1 MEIAPG
7 LSRTA
12 RRRDLSHLVMP
23 LLAML
28 ASLCAVLPLGGI
40 IIAALGGAGA
50 DIPLNDVA
58 GYALTSLWLSLGVG
72 IITAAVGSL
81 SAWLVVMYDFPGK
94 GFFSWALALPLAL
107 PAFALAYA
115 YADLFDVAGP
125 LRFFL
130 RDEIGLDLPIQMRSL
145 PGAWFILSCAFYP
158 YVYLAMRAAFLN
170 QPASALEAGRMLGC
184 SPAEVFVR
192 IALPLAR
199 PALAAGVAL
208 AVMET
213 LADYGALQFLSVQSL
228 TTGVVRAWSVYGS
241 TASAAQFALPLLG
254 AAALLMWLE
263 RGGRGGKAYATMR
276 GHDRSPAVRQ
286 LTGAGALL
294 AFLVCG
300 VLLILALLLP
310 VGWLVWTSL
319 SVSPEWMRLM
329 RAGLNTLGLGV
340 VGAVLTVGLATVLA
354 LGAKRYPLAARIAS
368 LGYATPGAA
377 IAIGVLAPASLL
389 WQAAPQLSGAALS
402 FVLLL
407 LAFAARLM
415 AAALEPVDA
424 GLSRVTPSMI
434 DASRMLGRNSLDTAF
449 SVQLPIIRGALLTAG
464 LLVFVDV
471 LKELPATL
479 ILRPFDFDTLAV
491 MANNYAQDERLGQ
504 AGWPSLLIIAT
515 ALPAVAWLTWQ
526 ITRSRPGRQE
536 RLLAAANASLQRPS
550 GVTRVR

>member
-1 MEIAPG
+1 VEIASG
-7 LSRTA
+7 LQGTA

-23 LLAML
+23 VLAML
-28 ASLCAVLPLGGI
+28 AALCAVLPLGGI
-40 IIAALGGAGA
+40 ILVALTGAGA
-50 DIPLNDVA
+50 EIPLNDVID
-58 GYALTSLWLSLGVG
+58 YSLTSLWLSLGVG

-81 SAWLVVMYDFPGK
+81 SAWLVVMYDFPGR

-130 RDEIGLDLPIQMRSL
+130 RDEMGFDLPIQMRSL
-145 PGAWFILSCAFYP
+145 PGAWFVLSCAFYP
-158 YVYLAMRAAFLN
+158 YVYLSMRAAFLT
-170 QPASALEAGRMLGC
+170 QPVSALEAGRMLGC
-184 SPAEVFVR
+184 SPVEVFVR

-263 RGGRGGKAYATMR
+263 RGGRGDKAYAMMR
-276 GHDRSPAVRQ
+276 GHDRSLSVRK

-294 AFLVCG
+294 AVLVCMS
-300 VLLILALLLP
+300 LLMLALLLP
-310 VGWLVWTSL
+310 VGWLLWTSL
-319 SVSPEWMRLM
+319 SVSAEWMRLM
-329 RAGLNTLGLGV
+329 RAGLHTLGLGAA
-340 VGAVLTVGLATVLA
+340 GAILTVGLATVLA
-354 LGAKRYPLAARIAS
+354 LGAQRYPLAARMAS

-389 WQAAPQLSGAALS
+389 WQAAPHLSGAALS
-402 FVLLL
+402 LVLLV

-415 AAALEPVDA
+415 AAALEPIDA

-434 DASRMLGRNSLDTAF
+434 AASRMLGRNSPDTAVG
-449 SVQLPIIRGALLTAG
+449 VQLPLIRGALLTAG
-464 LLVFVDV
+464 LLVFVDI

-491 MANNYAQDERLGQ
+491 MANTYAQDERLGQ
-504 AGWPSLLIIAT
+504 AGWPSLLIILA

-526 ITRSRPGRQE
+526 ITRSRPGGQGG
-536 RLLAAANASLQRPS
+536 LSDTAHASLMQHA
-550 GVTRVR
+550 GVTHAR